1 MNNHDKK
8 VDVVFF
14 SFQVSVAVA
23 GALPVLAYLAIPAV
37 HQVENLVVEEA
48 EREVELC
55 LTDNENKVLA
65 ADEESAFGASQV
77 AALALFLLWKL
88 MMGVAI
94 TTYWTLGVAYMVD
107 AISPLVVPAAL
118 GACYVA
124 AYFGGFLG
132 NLLAS
137 ACLGIDAWWLGFP
150 ILSLCHVVPTVMLM
164 RLPANITEGNQLTPS
179 FKLIGDTLKRL
190 FQNKILMFDTL
201 SLVFFLFAHANGN
214 YLAKF
219 IEFQFH
225 VSPSKASLVS
235 GTTRVIGNVIA
246 LIISTMVVTYFKPSA
261 RSLALYNFVADIV
274 AVGVTISLVFID
286 CGSSGDLLT
295 PSS

>member
-1 MNNHDKK
+1 MPT
-8 VDVVFF
+8 FF
-14 SFQVSVAVA
+14 FFKVSVAVA

-55 LTDNENKVLA
+55 LTDNENGVMA

-118 GACYVA
+118 GKLSYQHHGTKTKAPALLQLFKAFKACYPLSGACYVA

-164 RLPANITEGNQLTPS
+164 R
-179 FKLIGDTLKRL
+179 
-190 FQNKILMFDTL
+190 
-201 SLVFFLFAHANGN
+201 
-214 YLAKF
+214 
-219 IEFQFH
+219 
-225 VSPSKASLVS
+225 
-235 GTTRVIGNVIA
+235 
-246 LIISTMVVTYFKPSA
+246 
-261 RSLALYNFVADIV
+261 
-274 AVGVTISLVFID
+274 
-286 CGSSGDLLT
+286 
-295 PSS
+295 

>member
-1 MNNHDKK
+1 M
-8 VDVVFF
+8 
-14 SFQVSVAVA
+14 AVA

-37 HQVENLVVEEA
+37 HQGEDLSVEEAA

-55 LTDNENKVLA
+55 LTENENGVLD

-118 GACYVA
+118 GKLSKLWQKSNTKPTQSHIKLFKDFKACYPLSGACYVA

-164 RLPANITEGNQLTPS
+164 R
-179 FKLIGDTLKRL
+179 
-190 FQNKILMFDTL
+190 
-201 SLVFFLFAHANGN
+201 
-214 YLAKF
+214 
-219 IEFQFH
+219 
-225 VSPSKASLVS
+225 
-235 GTTRVIGNVIA
+235 
-246 LIISTMVVTYFKPSA
+246 
-261 RSLALYNFVADIV
+261 
-274 AVGVTISLVFID
+274 
-286 CGSSGDLLT
+286 
-295 PSS
+295 